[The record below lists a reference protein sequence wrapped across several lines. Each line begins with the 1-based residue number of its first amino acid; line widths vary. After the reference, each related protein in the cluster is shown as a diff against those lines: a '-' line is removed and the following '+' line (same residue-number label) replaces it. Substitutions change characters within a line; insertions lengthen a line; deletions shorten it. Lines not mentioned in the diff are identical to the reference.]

1 IHALKLEE
9 DAAEAASAGVDEKMT
24 VGAGSEE
31 EEADLE
37 AGEEESDSSKNDS
50 V

>member
-1 IHALKLEE
+1 ALRLEE
-9 DAAEAASAGVDEKMT
+9 VAAHAVSAGVDETMT
-24 VGAGSEE
+24 ADAGSEE

-37 AGEEESDSSKNDS
+37 AGEEESDSSGSAS